1 MQQVSLEDLL
11 ARVAL
16 HERRAFDALYTR
28 TSAKLFGVCM
38 RILNDSQDAQ
48 DALHET
54 YIKIWRSAESYARSR
69 ASAIAWTCAIAR
81 NASIDRLRARRGGH
95 EAIDAAD
102 DVADESPS
110 PLEGVET
117 ADDRRALL
125 ACLDELED
133 PKAAAI
139 RAAFLSGV
147 TYVELAEQMRAPLG
161 TVKSWIRRG
170 LQQLKICLER

>member
-1 MQQVSLEDLL
+1 M
-11 ARVAL
+11 
-16 HERRAFDALYTR
+16 
-28 TSAKLFGVCM
+28 G
-38 RILNDSQDAQ
+38 
-48 DALHET
+48 
-54 YIKIWRSAESYARSR
+54 RSFSEVDV
-69 ASAIAWTCAIAR
+69 
-81 NASIDRLRARRGGH
+81 NGARRGGH